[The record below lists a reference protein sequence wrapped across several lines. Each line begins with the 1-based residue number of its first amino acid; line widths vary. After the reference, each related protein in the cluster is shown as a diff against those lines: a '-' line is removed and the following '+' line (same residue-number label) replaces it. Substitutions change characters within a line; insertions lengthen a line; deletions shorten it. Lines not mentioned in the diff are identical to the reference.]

1 MEDDIKW
8 KTNSNIKS
16 ETTTGQILPNFFL
29 TKPNFT
35 NVSNEDNLQWMTTSN
50 IKSEISQQNPVGSS
64 SNRKRKFS

>member
-50 IKSEISQQNPVGSS
+50 IKSEISQQNQIFLKSET
-64 SNRKRKFS
+64 

>member
-1 MEDDIKW
+1 MEDDLKW
-8 KTNSNIKS
+8 KMTSNIKS

-29 TKPNFT
+29 TKPKFT

-64 SNRKRKFS
+64 SNWKRKFS